1 MAELVRVDEKDPR
14 ASTFSSKQKI
24 RKTLA
29 DINKDNDHGTPPNE
43 PPHGTEDTRE
53 AGME

>member
-14 ASTFSSKQKI
+14 ASMLSTKRQT

-29 DINKDNDHGTPPNE
+29 DIKDNDHGTPPNE